1 MTSTQNPPHAARYP
15 AGALA
20 FPHRDLIGIG
30 QLERHEILFL
40 LDEAKQWVTLNRQAT
55 KHENVL
61 SGLTVINAFFEN
73 STRTLLSFEIAGKRL
88 GADVVNM
95 HAAQSSVK
103 KGETLIDTAITLNAM
118 RADAIVIR
126 HASSG
131 AVDLIDGKLEM
142 AKKFGATHVCKPDD
156 FPGLNMEIT
165 GGEGF
170 DFALECIGNPVTIRA
185 TYDAAR
191 RGGTAVIVGVG
202 RMEEKIEFNAFELF
216 YADKTLRGS
225 MYGSSNVRTFMPKL
239 LRLWKAGKLDLEG
252 MITKTY
258 SIDEAPQA
266 FEDMISGQNARG
278 VIVYD

>member
-1 MTSTQNPPHAARYP
+1 MTSTETSPHAARYP

-40 LDEAKQWVTLNRQAT
+40 LDEAEQWVALNRQPT

-126 HASSG
+126 HGSSG
-131 AVDLIDGKLEM
+131 ATQLIADKVPNLLSISNRPRYCSCPTVRLTTSAM
-142 AKKFGATHVCKPDD
+142 T
-156 FPGLNMEIT
+156 GLNSS
-165 GGEGF
+165 
-170 DFALECIGNPVTIRA
+170 ASLNPQYFCRYV
-185 TYDAAR
+185 
-191 RGGTAVIVGVG
+191 
-202 RMEEKIEFNAFELF
+202 
-216 YADKTLRGS
+216 
-225 MYGSSNVRTFMPKL
+225 
-239 LRLWKAGKLDLEG
+239 LRLWLAHAHRYFWWSFKRR
-252 MITKTY
+252 
-258 SIDEAPQA
+258 
-266 FEDMISGQNARG
+266 NN
-278 VIVYD
+278 